1 MRRRDVIAVI
11 GGAAMLWS
19 LVAAAQQRIA
29 PVIGFL
35 GGASAGSH
43 AFFIAGFQQ
52 GLEEAGFIDGQSVR
66 IEYRWAEGRF
76 DRLSALAA
84 DLAHRQVNLI
94 VAQSDPAALAVKNT
108 TTTIP
113 IVFIAANP
121 VGSGLVPSLSRSGH
135 NITGVSL
142 LTTEL
147 MAKRVELLSEL
158 VPQAKVIAMLV
169 NPNNPNG
176 ERMTRDAQEAARTK
190 GVQLPILNARNDS
203 EIDAA
208 FAALAQLKAGAMV
221 ISADTFFNSRRE
233 YIVALASLHGVPTIY
248 EWREFALA
256 GGLISYGTSIT
267 SVYRKAGVYAGRILK
282 GEKPADLPVEQP
294 TKFELVI
301 NSKTASALGLPIPPP
316 LLARADEVIE

>member
-1 MRRRDVIAVI
+1 VRRREFVQIAATAIAWPIAVR
-11 GGAAMLWS
+11 GQQKAM
-19 LVAAAQQRIA
+19 

-35 GGASAGSH
+35 GGASASSH
-43 AFFIAGFQQ
+43 ASFVAGLQQ
-52 GLEEAGFIDGQSVR
+52 GLEKAGFIDGQSEV

-84 DLAHRQVNLI
+84 DLVHKEVNLI
-94 VAQSDPAALAVKNT
+94 VAQSDPAALAAKT
-108 TTTIP
+108 TSTTIP
-113 IVFIAANP
+113 IIFIAGNP
-121 VGSGLVPSLSRSGH
+121 VGSGLVPSLSRSGPK
-135 NITGVSL
+135 ITGVSL
-142 LTTEL
+142 FTTEL

-169 NPNNPNG
+169 NPKNPNS

-190 GVQLPILNARNDS
+190 RVQLPILNALDDS

-208 FAALAQLKAGAMV
+208 FASIAQLNAGAMV

-233 YIVALASLHGVPTIY
+233 HMIALARLHAVPTIY
-248 EWREFALA
+248 EWRESAVA

-267 SVYRKAGVYAGRILK
+267 SVYYKAGVYAGRVLK

-301 NSKTASALGLPIPPP
+301 NSKTASALGLPVPPA